1 MNLQEKLEYLMLMR
15 LDGLLNESMTLK
27 EGQLRYD
34 AWVALMT
41 GLVEDVFSRDTAA
54 ELGCSEEEALHHLI
68 GS

>member
-1 MNLQEKLEYLMLMR
+1 MSRQEELEYLMLMR

-34 AWVALMT
+34 ARVALMT
-41 GLVEDVFSRDTAA
+41 CLVKDVFSRDTAA
-54 ELGCSEEEALHHLI
+54 ALGCSEAEALYHLI